1 MAPPNAILGNSANS
15 RRTGDRPP
23 YCSIPSRTAP
33 AKRIPTRCLPYGRV
47 SFPNWRSHPHCPY
60 TSPTTSLA
68 TWGSRWQSPTQDQ
81 ATLRIADELQMCCHT
96 ARARRAL
103 PKRNV
108 FQAAARHTGGLAFQR
123 RAHTPIA
130 HLLPVLL
137 APRPGEVDG
146 TIQGEVRKIGA

>member
-47 SFPNWRSHPHCPY
+47 SFPNWRAHPHCPS

-81 ATLRIADELQMCCHT
+81 ATLRIADELETSCHT
-96 ARARRAL
+96 ARSRRTL
-103 PKRNV
+103 PPRNV
-108 FQAAARHTGGLAFQR
+108 YPPAACHTAWLAFQT
-123 RAHTPIA
+123 RAQTHIV
-130 HLLPVLL
+130 HLLLWLP
-137 APRPGEVDG
+137 APRPWEVDG
-146 TIQGEVRKIGA
+146 TTQREIRKFCA